1 MLFHRSE
8 IDHLTALMRSRTVNA
23 PVKEEVK
30 GTEMVPSEP
39 MLLSGIKEYPKTP
52 ALENGTKNGLVVTP
66 HASSVQELAF
76 IVILYILFELL
87 FFVLYL
93 TCIAL

>member
-1 MLFHRSE
+1 MFFHRSE

-66 HASSVQELAF
+66 HVASSV
-76 IVILYILFELL
+76 
-87 FFVLYL
+87 
-93 TCIAL
+93 